1 MRKTKLTILII
12 FFASGAT
19 GLIYEVIWTRMLIL
33 VFGSTVFAVTTVL
46 TSFMAG
52 LALGSFYFGRRA
64 DAQARPLRIY
74 AYLEIGIGIFALIFP
89 IILILLNGVYVG
101 IHRQIHASFYPLS
114 LIRFVLSF
122 LVLLVPTTLM
132 GATLPIISKFFVLRF
147 ENLGWDVGRLY
158 SLNTFG
164 AVVGTIAA
172 GFFLVKWFG
181 VDWTLR
187 FSAVINLIIA
197 GIAMLLDKQKMEEW
211 TDGRMEGTHPSIR
224 PSNIPSSD
232 LPPLIIRL
240 ALWTF
245 AVSGFCALAYE
256 VLWTRILVFFLGHTT
271 YAFATMLSAFLFGI
285 AAGSFIFAKIAD
297 LPYLREKIQHQVSIL
312 GVVQISIGLSAIVLL
327 PAFSELYAI
336 RVGLPAGRFWSFI
349 SCLVVM
355 ILPTTLMGASFP
367 LVTRIYTLNLNQLGR
382 SIGNVYSIN
391 TLGSIFGSFAA
402 GFILIPLIG
411 IQKSVILIASVNAIM
426 GCLLIA
432 LNPQA
437 NKQFR
442 LSGII
447 SAVLIIIFSN
457 LFMPT
462 DKPIVL
468 KSAIFKIQN
477 PGGKL
482 LSYEEGVDASV
493 TAMVDADDVRRL
505 YVDTNQA
512 AEDSRW
518 DSPSHRVIA
527 HLPLLIHPRP
537 KRALIVGFG
546 MGVTSYSATQHGV
559 TVDAVEISPGV
570 VNANRYFTHVN
581 GDVLKNPLVNLTVD
595 DGRNYI
601 LTTENRYDMIS
612 TGIIHPLVS
621 SGSSSIYSE
630 DFYELCK
637 RILTNDGIMC
647 QWVPLHRLPEEYYKM
662 IIRTFI
668 KVFPHTTLWYK
679 FTPDFS
685 ILIGTPER
693 LRIDF
698 SNFIARAQIPSVRKG
713 LARDDLDSMSLLD
726 SFMMSEETVRKYVGE
741 GPIHTDDRPRLEFF
755 GAIPPDTTSQNIRS
769 MVRFRESVKP
779 FLINVGETPEE
790 AAATRKRLD
799 TYFQATQ
806 YLIEGQIEYAEGKFE
821 DAVDKFNTALN
832 LNPDDKTIKYNLSV
846 AAGLAREEIDEQM
859 AGIEKQ
865 LLSSLK
871 ENPRS
876 ADTHRNL
883 GVIYQSQG
891 KIDKAI
897 DSFKTSLRYN
907 PRQPEIYLALGAL
920 YETKGL
926 IDESIDAYKRVT
938 QLEPTFAAAYGSLS
952 ALYERIGKLDEA
964 IEANKKVIELE
975 PNLWLAHSN
984 LGSLYLSKG
993 EYGEAI
999 KSFKRAIELQ
1009 SDSPA
1014 PYNNLGIVYT
1024 QQGKYDEAENAFKQ
1038 AIKIAPDFDAS
1049 YLNLSKLY
1057 VERDIQLDEA
1067 IKLARQ
1073 AAAMNE
1079 SAEAYDVLASAYF
1092 QKGMY
1097 KEALKEIDKAINL
1110 APDEK
1115 IYREF
1120 RRRIEELSR

>member
-1 MRKTKLTILII
+1 N
-12 FFASGAT
+12 
-19 GLIYEVIWTRMLIL
+19 
-33 VFGSTVFAVTTVL
+33 
-46 TSFMAG
+46 
-52 LALGSFYFGRRA
+52 RR
-64 DAQARPLRIY
+64 
-74 AYLEIGIGIFALIFP
+74 
-89 IILILLNGVYVG
+89 
-101 IHRQIHASFYPLS
+101 
-114 LIRFVLSF
+114 
-122 LVLLVPTTLM
+122 
-132 GATLPIISKFFVLRF
+132 
-147 ENLGWDVGRLY
+147 
-158 SLNTFG
+158 
-164 AVVGTIAA
+164 
-172 GFFLVKWFG
+172 
-181 VDWTLR
+181 
-187 FSAVINLIIA
+187 
-197 GIAMLLDKQKMEEW
+197 
-211 TDGRMEGTHPSIR
+211 
-224 PSNIPSSD
+224 
-232 LPPLIIRL
+232 
-240 ALWTF
+240 
-245 AVSGFCALAYE
+245 
-256 VLWTRILVFFLGHTT
+256 
-271 YAFATMLSAFLFGI
+271 
-285 AAGSFIFAKIAD
+285 
-297 LPYLREKIQHQVSIL
+297 
-312 GVVQISIGLSAIVLL
+312 
-327 PAFSELYAI
+327 
-336 RVGLPAGRFWSFI
+336 
-349 SCLVVM
+349 
-355 ILPTTLMGASFP
+355 
-367 LVTRIYTLNLNQLGR
+367 
-382 SIGNVYSIN
+382 
-391 TLGSIFGSFAA
+391 
-402 GFILIPLIG
+402 
-411 IQKSVILIASVNAIM
+411 
-426 GCLLIA
+426 
-432 LNPQA
+432 
-437 NKQFR
+437 FR

-447 SAVLIIIFSN
+447 SAALIIIFSN

-493 TAMVDADDVRRL
+493 TAIVDADGVRRL

-527 HLPLLIHPRP
+527 HLPLLLHPRP

-581 GDVLKNPLVNLTVD
+581 GDVLKNPLVNLTID

-621 SGSSSIYSE
+621 SGSSSIYSK

-637 RILTNDGIMC
+637 RILTEDGIMC

-662 IIRTFI
+662 IIRTFV

-685 ILIGTPER
+685 ILIGTPKR

-698 SNFIARAQIPSVRKG
+698 DNFIARAQIPSIRKG
-713 LARDDLDSMSLLD
+713 LAHDDLDGMSLLD
-726 SFMMSEETVRKYVGE
+726 SFMMSEETVRKYVGD

-779 FLINVGETPEE
+779 FLINVGGTPEE
-790 AAATRKRLD
+790 AVAIGKRLD
-799 TYFQATQ
+799 KYFQATQ
-806 YLIEGQIEYAEGKFE
+806 YLIEGQIEYAEGRFE
-821 DAVDKFNTALN
+821 NAVDKFNTALN
-832 LNPDDKTIKYNLSV
+832 LNPDDKTIEYNLNV

-859 AGIEKQ
+859 ADIEKQ

-883 GVIYQSQG
+883 GIIYQSQG
-891 KIDKAI
+891 KINKAI
-897 DSFKTSLRYN
+897 DSFKTSLKYN

-926 IDESIDAYKRVT
+926 IDESIDAYKKVIESEPK
-938 QLEPTFAAAYGSLS
+938 LEPKLIAAAYGSLS

-964 IEANKKVIELE
+964 IEANKRVIELE

-984 LGSLYLSKG
+984 LGSLYLSK
-993 EYGEAI
+993 EQYEEAI
-999 KSFKRAIELQ
+999 KSFKRALELQ
-1009 SDSPA
+1009 PDASA
-1014 PYNNLGIVYT
+1014 PYNNLGIAYT
-1024 QQGKYDEAENAFKQ
+1024 QRGKYAEAEDAFKQ
-1038 AIKIAPDFDAS
+1038 AIKVAPDFDAA
-1049 YLNLSKLY
+1049 YLNLAKLY
-1057 VERDIQLDEA
+1057 VERNIQLDEA

-1073 AAAMNE
+1073 AATLNE
-1079 SAEAYDVLASAYF
+1079 SAEAHDVLASAYF

-1097 KEALKEIDKAINL
+1097 KEALREIDKAINL

-1115 IYREF
+1115 SYHEF
-1120 RRRIEELSR
+1120 RKRVEELY

>member
-1 MRKTKLTILII
+1 MRKTKLMILII
-12 FFASGAT
+12 FFASGAI
-19 GLIYEVIWTRMLIL
+19 GLIYEVIWTRMLTL

-64 DAQARPLRIY
+64 DAQERPLRIY
-74 AYLEIGIGIFALIFP
+74 AYLEAGIGIFALVFP
-89 IILILLNGVYVG
+89 IILILLNGVYIG
-101 IHRQIHASFYPLS
+101 IHRQIHTAFYPLS
-114 LIRFVLSF
+114 LIRFMLSF

-132 GATLPIISKFFVLRF
+132 GATLPMISKFFVSRLER
-147 ENLGWDVGRLY
+147 LSWDVGRLY

-181 VDWTLR
+181 VHWTLR
-187 FSAVINLIIA
+187 LSAVINLIIA
-197 GIAMLLDKQKMEEW
+197 GIAILLDKQWVSEVGSRKSEVGSQKDFNPKSE
-211 TDGRMEGTHPSIR
+211 IR
-224 PSNIPSSD
+224 N
-232 LPPLIIRL
+232 LRL
-240 ALWTF
+240 VLWAF

-256 VLWTRILVFFLGHTT
+256 VLWTRILVFFLGSTT
-271 YAFATMLSAFLFGI
+271 YAFATMLSAFLFGL

-297 LPYLREKIQHQVSIL
+297 LPYFREKMQHQVSML
-312 GVVQISIGLSAIVLL
+312 GIVQIFIGLSAIALL

-336 RVGLPAGRFWSFI
+336 RTGLPAGRFWSFI

-355 ILPTTLMGASFP
+355 ILPTILMGASFP
-367 LVTRIYTLNLNQLGR
+367 LVTRIYILNLNQVGR

-391 TLGSIFGSFAA
+391 TVGSILGSFVA

-411 IQKSVILIASVNAIM
+411 IQKSVILIASVNTLL
-426 GCLLIA
+426 GCILIA
-432 LNPQA
+432 LNPQT
-437 NKQFR
+437 NRRFR
-442 LSGII
+442 V
-447 SAVLIIIFSN
+447 SAIVSAAFIIILSN
-457 LFMPT
+457 LLIPT

-468 KSAIFKIQN
+468 KSAIFKLQN

-493 TAMVDADDVRRL
+493 TAMVDADGIRRL

-527 HLPLLIHPRP
+527 HLPLLLHPNP

-546 MGVTSYSATQHGV
+546 MGVTSYSAAQHGV
-559 TVDAVEISPGV
+559 TVDAVELSPGV
-570 VNANRYFTHVN
+570 VNANKYFTHVN
-581 GDVLKNPLVNLTVD
+581 GNVLENPLVNLAVD

-601 LTTENRYDMIS
+601 LTAKNRYDMIS

-630 DFYELCK
+630 DFYKLCE
-637 RILTNDGIMC
+637 RILTEDGIMC

-679 FTPDFS
+679 CTPDFS

-693 LRIDF
+693 LRVDF
-698 SNFIARAQIPSVRKG
+698 SNFIARAQIPSVREG
-713 LARDDLDSMSLLD
+713 LAHDDLDGMSLLD

-755 GAIPPDTTSQNIRS
+755 GAIPPDTTAKNILS
-769 MVRFRESVKP
+769 MVKFRESVKP
-779 FLINVGETPEE
+779 FLMNIGVSPEE
-790 AAATRKRLD
+790 AVVIRKRLD
-799 TYFQATQ
+799 KYFQATQ

-821 DAVDKFNTALN
+821 NAVEKFNTALS
-832 LNPDDKTIKYNLSV
+832 LNPADNTIKYNLTV
-846 AAGLAREEIDEQM
+846 AAGLARTEIDKQM
-859 AGIEKQ
+859 VELEKQ

-876 ADTHRNL
+876 ADIHRNL
-883 GVIYQSQG
+883 GIIYQSQER
-891 KIDKAI
+891 IDEAI
-897 DSFKTSLRYN
+897 DAFKKSLMYN

-926 IDESIDAYKRVT
+926 IDESINAYKKIT
-938 QLEPTFAAAYGSLS
+938 ELEPKFAAAYGSLS
-952 ALYERIGKLDEA
+952 ALYERQGKLDEA
-964 IEANKKVIELE
+964 IEANLKVIELE

-984 LGSLYLSKG
+984 IGSLYLSKG
-993 EYGEAI
+993 EYEKAI
-999 KSFKRAIELQ
+999 KSFTRAIELQ

-1014 PYNNLGIVYT
+1014 PYNNLGIAYT
-1024 QQGKYDEAENAFKQ
+1024 QQKKYDEATNAFKQ
-1038 AIKIAPDFDAS
+1038 AIKVAPDFDAS
-1049 YLNLSKLY
+1049 YLNLAKLY
-1057 VERDIQLDEA
+1057 VERNIQLDEA
-1067 IKLARQ
+1067 IQLARQ
-1073 AAAMNE
+1073 AATLNQ
-1079 SAEAYDVLASAYF
+1079 SAEAYDVLASAYV

-1097 KEALKEIDKAINL
+1097 KEALEEIDKAINL

-1115 IYREF
+1115 IYQEF
-1120 RRRIEELSR
+1120 RRRIEELY